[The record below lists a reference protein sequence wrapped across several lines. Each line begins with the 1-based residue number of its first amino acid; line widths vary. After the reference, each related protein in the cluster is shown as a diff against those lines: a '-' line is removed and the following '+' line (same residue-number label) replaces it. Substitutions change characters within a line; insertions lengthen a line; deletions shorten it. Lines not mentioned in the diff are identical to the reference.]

1 MYDVAVDDDAVDVVD
16 DDDDAV
22 DVVDVVDDDDDD
34 IDDTDTCIPLQK
46 QHWREVPRGAA
57 VEKADLQKIN

>member
-34 IDDTDTCIPLQK
+34 VDTDTCTPLQK
-46 QHWREVPRGAA
+46 QHWREVPQGAA